1 MSSRDSG
8 TQTRSSGRLAAL
20 DGLRGLA
27 ALVVVLHHTM
37 LMNANFPGTPGAGNV
52 QYGSPLWWMSY
63 TPLKLATAG
72 WESVIVFFVLSGLVV
87 TLPVVKRPG
96 FDWIAYYPRRVMRLM
111 IPVAGAVLVA
121 AAFVVAI
128 PQRSTQPSG
137 TWLSDSS
144 TPNFTWEYIVKAW
157 DLVGGNGHIDNPLWS
172 LRWEILFSL
181 ALPVFVILAISLR
194 KWWSAGLAAAV
205 VVTWLGVRGGSG
217 AFSYFPAFF
226 VGAVLAVRLDAVR
239 VFAGHINRF
248 AVRHLIWLG
257 ITIGASML
265 LISPWLF
272 GPGTGSELTPALR
285 ALAPLAAAGLV
296 LCAVGWKPL
305 GGLLSSR
312 PFAFAGRI
320 SFSLY
325 LVHVP
330 ILIFS
335 AYLLAGQP
343 LYVVALFGI
352 PLATLVAVGFT
363 WLVEARSHQWARAVG
378 AWASARYAAAFRGTE
393 PERGRTE
400 RTELT
405 ERTALT
411 ERAEDDGADPV
422 TGRREA
428 ATPAQRS
435 HAS

>member
-1 MSSRDSG
+1 MSSTDSG
-8 TQTRSSGRLAAL
+8 TQTKSSGRLASL

-27 ALVVVLHHTM
+27 ALVVVMHHTM
-37 LMNANFPGTPGAGNV
+37 LMDADFPGTPGAVDV
-52 QYGSPLWWMSY
+52 QTGTPLWWMSY

-87 TLPVVKRPG
+87 TLPVVKRAG

-111 IPVAGAVLVA
+111 IPVMGAVLVA

-137 TWLSDSS
+137 TWLTDSS
-144 TPNFTWEYIVKAW
+144 TPNFTWEYVIKAW

-194 KWWSAGLAAAV
+194 KWWAAGLAAAV
-205 VVTWLGVRGGSG
+205 VLTWLGVRGGSG
-217 AFSYFPAFF
+217 ALSYFPAFF

-239 VFAGHINRF
+239 VFAGHVNRF

-257 ITIGASML
+257 ITAGASML
-265 LISPWLF
+265 LIAPWLF
-272 GPGTGSELTPALR
+272 GPGSSTELTPGLR

-296 LCAVGWKPL
+296 VAGIGWKPF
-305 GGLLSSR
+305 GGLLASR

-335 AYLLAGQP
+335 AYLFAGQP
-343 LYVVALFGI
+343 MFVAALVGI
-352 PLATLVAVGFT
+352 PLAILVAVGFT

-378 AWASARYAAAFRGTE
+378 AWASARYATAFRAPE
-393 PERGRTE
+393 PATSGEVRTGDQ
-400 RTELT
+400 
-405 ERTALT
+405 
-411 ERAEDDGADPV
+411 DDAGS

-428 ATPAQRS
+428 ATVAQRS
-435 HAS
+435 RAS

>member
-1 MSSRDSG
+1 MSSTDSG
-8 TQTRSSGRLAAL
+8 TQTKSSGRLAAL

-37 LMNANFPGTPGAGNV
+37 LLNANFPASPGEGSLQPGT
-52 QYGSPLWWMSY
+52 PLWWMSY

-111 IPVAGAVLVA
+111 IPVVGAVLVA

-128 PQRSTQPSG
+128 PQRSLQPSG
-137 TWLSDSS
+137 TWLSNSS

-205 VVTWLGVRGGSG
+205 VVTWLGVRAGSG
-217 AFSYFPAFF
+217 AFSFFPAFF

-239 VFAGHINRF
+239 LFAGRINRF

-257 ITIGASML
+257 LTIGASAL

-272 GPGTGSELTPALR
+272 GPGAGSELTAALR
-285 ALAPLAAAGLV
+285 AFAPLAAAGLV

-305 GGLLSSR
+305 GGLLSSP

-343 LYVVALFGI
+343 LYVVALVGI
-352 PLATLVAVGFT
+352 PLAILVAVGFT
-363 WLVEARSHQWARAVG
+363 WLVEARSHQWARAAG
-378 AWASARYAAAFRGTE
+378 AWASARYAAAFRATE
-393 PERGRTE
+393 PERE
-400 RTELT
+400 RPQLT
-405 ERTALT
+405 ERGDEGRSGKAV
-411 ERAEDDGADPV
+411 ADAA
-422 TGRREA
+422 TGQREA

-435 HAS
+435 RAS